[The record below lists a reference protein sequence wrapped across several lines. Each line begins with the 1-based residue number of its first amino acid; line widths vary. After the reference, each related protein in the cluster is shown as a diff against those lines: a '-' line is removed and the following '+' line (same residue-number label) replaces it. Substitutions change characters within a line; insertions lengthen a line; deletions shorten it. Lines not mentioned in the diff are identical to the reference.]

1 MEPKRV
7 DSYALERMRQE
18 EGIRER
24 VDEKGNR
31 WMKVYFGGGAHFRN
45 WLEQYIEIYGEE
57 NVEVEGVNCAGL
69 KCFEESGEKAYRIWV
84 RERGSEG
91 ATKHRITRRD

>member
-1 MEPKRV
+1 MEPKRA
-7 DSYALERMRQE
+7 SEWMRQE

-31 WMKVYFGGGAHFRN
+31 WLKVYFGGGSHFRN

-57 NVEVEGVNCAGL
+57 NVEVEEVNCTGL

-84 RERGSEG
+84 REEGSEG